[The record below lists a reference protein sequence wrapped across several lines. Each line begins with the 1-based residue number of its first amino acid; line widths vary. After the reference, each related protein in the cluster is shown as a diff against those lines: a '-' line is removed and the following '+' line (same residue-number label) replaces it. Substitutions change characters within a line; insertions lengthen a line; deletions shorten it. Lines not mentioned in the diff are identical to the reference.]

1 MFNFLADDFDD
12 EHDRTARARLDG
24 CVVRD
29 DDVIL
34 ILILMSAFKT
44 IDAVYS
50 SPASLIVVATSKIV
64 LRAFFSGVGCVSKRV
79 PRHNPTRDG
88 ASPEDNENR
97 EAEGCVWGGIY
108 FALLRLPKEYNTAR
122 VFFLTE
128 IFENG
133 REGENGCLNDITY
146 MTRVRTRDKNHYCSI
161 ILKIVILIS

>member
-44 IDAVYS
+44 IDAVCS
-50 SPASLIVVATSKIV
+50 SPASLIVFATSKIV

-97 EAEGCVWGGIY
+97 EAEGCVLGGIY
-108 FALLRLPKEYNTAR
+108 FALLRLPKEYNTER
-122 VFFLTE
+122 VFFFLT
-128 IFENG
+128 
-133 REGENGCLNDITY
+133 
-146 MTRVRTRDKNHYCSI
+146 
-161 ILKIVILIS
+161 

>member
-1 MFNFLADDFDD
+1 MVFTRFVNSFLLSSNMFNFLADDFDD

-44 IDAVYS
+44 IDAVCS

-88 ASPEDNENR
+88 ASPENNENR
-97 EAEGCVWGGIY
+97 EAEG
-108 FALLRLPKEYNTAR
+108 
-122 VFFLTE
+122 
-128 IFENG
+128 
-133 REGENGCLNDITY
+133 
-146 MTRVRTRDKNHYCSI
+146 
-161 ILKIVILIS
+161 

>member
-44 IDAVYS
+44 IDAVCS

-146 MTRVRTRDKNHYCSI
+146 MTRVRMRDKNHYCSI

>member
-44 IDAVYS
+44 IDAVCS